1 MSARVQCFCAK
12 HSSMSITVRFFASL
26 RDRVGLE
33 SIEIDADDLDSVQDV
48 WKTLVEQEP
57 DARVLAAVNARHAAL
72 DAKIQDGDE
81 VAFFPPVT
89 GG

>member
-1 MSARVQCFCAK
+1 
-12 HSSMSITVRFFASL
+12 MSITVRFFASL

-33 SIEIDADDLDSVQDV
+33 SVEIGADDLDCVRDV
-48 WKTLVEQEP
+48 WRTLVKQEP

-81 VAFFPPVT
+81 IAFFPPVT

>member
-1 MSARVQCFCAK
+1 
-12 HSSMSITVRFFASL
+12 MSITVRFFASL

-33 SIEIDADDLDSVQDV
+33 SIEIDADDLDSVKDV
-48 WKTLVEQEP
+48 WQALVKQEP

-81 VAFFPPVT
+81 IAFFPPVT

>member
-1 MSARVQCFCAK
+1 
-12 HSSMSITVRFFASL
+12 MSITVRFFASL

-33 SIEIDADDLDSVQDV
+33 SIEIDADDLGSVQDV
-48 WKTLVEQEP
+48 WQALVEQEP

-81 VAFFPPVT
+81 IAFFPPVT

>member
-1 MSARVQCFCAK
+1 
-12 HSSMSITVRFFASL
+12 MSITVRFFASL

-33 SIEIDADDLDSVQDV
+33 SIEIDADDLDSVKDV
-48 WKTLVEQEP
+48 WQTLVEQEP

>member
-1 MSARVQCFCAK
+1 
-12 HSSMSITVRFFASL
+12 MSITVRFFASL

-33 SIEIDADDLDSVQDV
+33 STEIAADDMGSVQDV
-48 WKTLVEQEP
+48 WRALVEQEP

-72 DAKIQDGDE
+72 DAKVQDGDE

>member
-1 MSARVQCFCAK
+1 
-12 HSSMSITVRFFASL
+12 MSITVRFFASL

-33 SIEIDADDLDSVQDV
+33 SIEIDVDNLDNVQDV
-48 WKTLVEQEP
+48 WRALVEQEP

-72 DAKIQDGDE
+72 DAKIRDGDE
-81 VAFFPPVT
+81 IAFFPPVT

>member
-1 MSARVQCFCAK
+1 
-12 HSSMSITVRFFASL
+12 MSITVRFFASL

-48 WKTLVEQEP
+48 WQALVKQEP

-81 VAFFPPVT
+81 IAFFPPVT

>member
-1 MSARVQCFCAK
+1 
-12 HSSMSITVRFFASL
+12 MSITVRFFASL
-26 RDRVGLE
+26 RDRIGRESVEIEVNGL
-33 SIEIDADDLDSVQDV
+33 DCVQDV
-48 WKTLVEQEP
+48 WEALVEQEP

-81 VAFFPPVT
+81 IAFFPPVT

>member
-1 MSARVQCFCAK
+1 
-12 HSSMSITVRFFASL
+12 MSITVRFFASL

-33 SIEIDADDLDSVQDV
+33 SIEIDVDDLDNVQDV
-48 WKTLVEQEP
+48 WQALVKQEP

-72 DAKIQDGDE
+72 DAKIRDGDE
-81 VAFFPPVT
+81 IAFFPPVT

>member
-1 MSARVQCFCAK
+1 
-12 HSSMSITVRFFASL
+12 MSITVQFFASL

-33 SIEIDADDLDSVQDV
+33 RVEINAAGLDCVRDV
-48 WKTLVEQEP
+48 WRTLVEQEP

-72 DAKIQDGDE
+72 DAKIRDGDE
-81 VAFFPPVT
+81 IAFFPPVT

>member
-1 MSARVQCFCAK
+1 MLRTKSLP
-12 HSSMSITVRFFASL
+12 MSITVRFFASL
-26 RDRVGLE
+26 RDRIGRESVEIEVNGL
-33 SIEIDADDLDSVQDV
+33 DCVQDV
-48 WKTLVEQEP
+48 WKALVEQEP

-81 VAFFPPVT
+81 IAFFPPVT